1 MGPLVDR
8 YEGKANLTSVMTRT
22 ALASLL
28 LVGCAGAGAAQETG
42 SPPPASPAI
51 TVQPGTQVAG
61 TSTLTVTGTGFD
73 TTKGIYV
80 AYCVQAQPGEPPTP
94 CGGGVD
100 TTGETASSAWVSS
113 KPPPYGKDLAVAY
126 GPNGSFEVTVRAT
139 ARIGDYDCRE
149 VTCGVATRADHT
161 RSSDR
166 TQDVFIPITFEEN

>member
-1 MGPLVDR
+1 
-8 YEGKANLTSVMTRT
+8 MTRT

-28 LVGCAGAGAAQETG
+28 LAGCAGAGAAQGPTPSTG
-42 SPPPASPAI
+42 PTIA
-51 TVQPGTQVAG
+51 VAPD
-61 TSTLTVTGTGFD
+61 TRVAAASTLTVTGNGFD

-113 KPPPYGKDLAVAY
+113 NTPPYGKDLAVAY

-139 ARIGDYDCRE
+139 ARIGDYDCWE